1 MVVPQIR
8 FEYEHEFKNR
18 RLITTTTLLQDGA
31 NTPFVFFGDS
41 PDRDYF
47 NLGGGFVVVLP
58 GGLMPYFDF
67 QALLGYSNLERYRF
81 SGGFRFEL

>member
-1 MVVPQIR
+1 MR
-8 FEYEHEFKNR
+8 TS
-18 RLITTTTLLQDGA
+18 TTYLQDLAG
-31 NTPFVFFGDS
+31 TPFGFVGDS

-67 QALLGYSNLERYRF
+67 QALLGYSRLERYRF
-81 SGGFRFEL
+81 SGGLRIEL